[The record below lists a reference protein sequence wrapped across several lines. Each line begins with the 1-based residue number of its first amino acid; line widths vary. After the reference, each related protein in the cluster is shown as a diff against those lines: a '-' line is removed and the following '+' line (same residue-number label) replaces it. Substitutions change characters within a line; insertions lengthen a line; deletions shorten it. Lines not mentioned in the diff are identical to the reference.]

1 MKRIRLLFAYLI
13 ILFVPIALFF
23 TVYDIAN
30 AGYVRGY
37 FKSSGTYVQPHWRS
51 DPNTTVKDN
60 WDYKGNVNPYTGK
73 EGTKYYRDN
82 PTSDYYNPSYNNK
95 YEYKTP
101 KSFDND
107 EKPEQYS
114 PKLNIHDNDIKNNNE
129 DSSDD

>member
-1 MKRIRLLFAYLI
+1 MKRIQNLVTYLI
-13 ILFVPIALFF
+13 VVLIPLTLCLTI
-23 TVYDIAN
+23 YDIAN

-51 DPNTTVKDN
+51 DPNATVKDN

-82 PTSDYYNPSYNNK
+82 PSSDYYNPSYK

-101 KSFDND
+101 KSFNYNEEPEQKSPKSYDYDND
-107 EKPEQYS
+107 TKSKSEDY
-114 PKLNIHDNDIKNNNE
+114 NNE
-129 DSSDD
+129 